1 MLRCRIGLNVG
12 GKKFLNY
19 TNMTQENLTEADIRC
34 KQRFE
39 NYGKSLALLSDIVN
53 SIDKN
58 SPLSNKDRLSVIKS
72 FEISFELA
80 WNVMKDYLSY
90 KGITEIVGSR
100 DSIRH
105 AFNQGLILNGQVWM
119 EMIEARNKTS
129 HTYNEETAD
138 ELAEK
143 IIKNYSDEF
152 LTFEKK
158 MNSLLGG

>member
-1 MLRCRIGLNVG
+1 LEIR
-12 GKKFLNY
+12 KFSNF
-19 TNMTQENLTEADIRC
+19 TIMAQENTTETDIRC
-34 KQRFE
+34 KQIFE

-58 SPLSNKDRLSVIKS
+58 SPLTNKDRLSIIKS
-72 FEISFELA
+72 FEIAFELA

-90 KGITEIVGSR
+90 KGITDIVGSR

-105 AFNQGLILNGQVWM
+105 AFSQGLILDGQVWM

-143 IIKNYSDEF
+143 IMKSYFGEF
-152 LTFEKK
+152 LAYEKK